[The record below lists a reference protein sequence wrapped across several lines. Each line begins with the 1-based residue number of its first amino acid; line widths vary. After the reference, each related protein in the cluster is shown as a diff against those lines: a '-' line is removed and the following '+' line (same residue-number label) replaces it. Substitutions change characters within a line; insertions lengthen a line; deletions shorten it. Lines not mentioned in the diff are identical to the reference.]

1 MVSAP
6 TRKDAGD
13 SSTSSASSGVRGLLE
28 GLRIVVVDD
37 DSDARE
43 LLAAFLGQRSAEVFT
58 ASCAAD
64 GFVLLERELPD
75 ALISD
80 IAMPEEDGY
89 MLIRRIRAL
98 PDERGGRTPA
108 IALTAY
114 AARSDRLRALE
125 AGFDA
130 HFPKPVDIEAV
141 VEKLVD
147 MLASDAVD
155 DAAAPAP
162 SK

>member
-1 MVSAP
+1 M
-6 TRKDAGD
+6 
-13 SSTSSASSGVRGLLE
+13 LE

-37 DSDARE
+37 DGDARE
-43 LLAAFLGQRSAEVFT
+43 LLAAFLDQRSAEVFT

-64 GFVLLERELPD
+64 GFTLVERELPD

-98 PDERGGRTPA
+98 PAERGGRTPA

-114 AARSDRLRALE
+114 AAKSDRLRALE

-130 HFPKPVDIEAV
+130 HFTKPVDIEAV
-141 VEKLVD
+141 VDKLVD
-147 MLASDAVD
+147 LLASDAAD
-155 DAAAPAP
+155 DTASAADE
-162 SK
+162 